1 MFYCFLD
8 TNIFLQF
15 QDIEQIDWL
24 EELKVAEVCLVV
36 TAVVL
41 GELDKFKHYESRR
54 LRNRS
59 RKALKYLGKLDIH
72 SDNPVRKG
80 VVLQFRLEE
89 PDHNALKKY
98 QLNSAN
104 NDSMLVGSALI
115 FANKHK
121 DDDVILVTD
130 DSGPSFKAKAHDLRA
145 QSLSESYRLEEQP
158 DPLVAENRRLK
169 NELFKLQN
177 NQPKLDIGFTSSDGE
192 IKHHLKAKVYFT
204 KDLINE
210 DEIESAIKA
219 KYQELRY
226 VRKKSTFDPLNPRS
240 VPDFSDL
247 LLKEEQIDDYHDQVK
262 EYLHGPYRQYLIRN
276 SLFQTFHIYNQYVE
290 LALVIKNSG
299 AAPAQGVEITL
310 LTNDCREVLTEA
322 PRRSEYP
329 RPPLPPRRPQ
339 PFQMDLSSYLPPNHL
354 VDSLFISG
362 TSEFEGWELIDTDN
376 PNLRQ
381 AEHFVERMMHHRS
394 MELDKLY
401 LIIDEPEQFPVSI
414 QIKYEIIAE
423 NLIDKLNGELKIII
437 NGD

>member
-1 MFYCFLD
+1 MLYCFLD

-36 TAVVL
+36 TSIIFD
-41 GELDKFKHYESRR
+41 ELDKFKDDHNRKR

-59 RKALKYLGKLDIH
+59 RRSLKYLESLDIH
-72 SDNPVRKG
+72 SDNPVRNG
-80 VVLQFRLEE
+80 VVLQFQQEE

-121 DDDVILVTD
+121 DDDVILITD
-130 DSGPSFKAKAHDLRA
+130 DSGPRFKAKARDLRA

-158 DPLVAENRRLK
+158 DPLVAENKRLK
-169 NELFKLQN
+169 NELLKLQN

-192 IKHHLKAKVYFT
+192 IEHYLKAKVYFT
-204 KDLINE
+204 KNLINE

-219 KYQELRY
+219 GYQKLRY

-240 VPDFSDL
+240 VPDFSDYL
-247 LLKEEQIDDYHDQVK
+247 LGKEKIDDYHDQVE
-262 EYLHGPYRQYLIRN
+262 EYLHGPYRQYLIQN
-276 SLFQTFHIYNQYVE
+276 SLFQTFRNQRVE

-310 LTNDCREVLTEA
+310 LINGCREVLTEA
-322 PRRSEYP
+322 PQRSEYP
-329 RPPLPPRRPQ
+329 LPPLPPQ
-339 PFQMDLSSYLPPNHL
+339 PFQMNFSPPNY
-354 VDSLFISG
+354 SANPSFIPNA
-362 TSEFEGWELIDTDN
+362 SEFEGRKIDTDN

-381 AEHFVERMMHHRS
+381 TEYFVERMMHHRS
-394 MELDKLY
+394 MKLGKRY
-401 LIIDEPEQFPVSI
+401 LIIDEPEQFPAVI

-423 NLIDKLNGELKIII
+423 NLRDKLDGELKIII
-437 NGD
+437 NEG

>member
-1 MFYCFLD
+1 MLYCFLD

-15 QDIEQIDWL
+15 QDIKQIDWL
-24 EELKVAEVCLVV
+24 GELKAAEVCLVV
-36 TAVVL
+36 TSIIFD
-41 GELDKFKHYESRR
+41 ELDKFKDDYNKKR
-54 LRNRS
+54 LRDRS

-130 DSGPSFKAKAHDLRA
+130 DSGPSFKAKAHSLRA
-145 QSLSESYRLEEQP
+145 QSLSECYRLEEQP

-192 IKHHLKAKVYFT
+192 IEHHLKAKVYFT

-210 DEIESAIKA
+210 DGIESAIKA

-226 VRKKSTFDPLNPRS
+226 TRKKSTFDPFNPRS
-240 VPDFSDL
+240 VPDFDL
-247 LLKEEQIDDYHDQVK
+247 LLNEEQIDDYHDQVK
-262 EYLHGPYRQYLIRN
+262 EYLQGPYRQYLIQN

-329 RPPLPPRRPQ
+329 RPPRRPQ
-339 PFQMDLSSYLPPNHL
+339 PFQMDLPSYYSANPSFIPNA
-354 VDSLFISG
+354 
-362 TSEFEGWELIDTDN
+362 SEFEGRKIDTDN

-381 AEHFVERMMHHRS
+381 TEYFVERMMHHRS
-394 MELDKLY
+394 MKLGKRY
-401 LIIDEPEQFPVSI
+401 LIIDEPKQFPAVI

-423 NLIDKLNGELKIII
+423 NLRDKLDGELKIII